1 MHTFSAKEPS
11 VSRRAVTFLVTLLV
25 LGGATAYFVVHRPPA
40 GRTGFVTTP
49 VRRGRIEAKVT
60 ATGTLSP
67 LVNVTVGSQIS
78 GRVSELMADYN
89 SVVTKGQVVAKLDS
103 SLFEAAAEQARAN
116 VMQAQGN
123 LAKAK
128 AQAVDAARQL
138 TRSRELL
145 ARKLVAQ
152 ADTDTL
158 EATKLAA
165 EAGITAAEGDLAQ
178 ARASMRQAK
187 TNLRYCTIH
196 SPINGIVI
204 SRSVDVGQTVAA
216 SMTAPV
222 LFQIAEDLKKMQV
235 DTNVSEADVGKIQAG
250 MDVTFHVDAYPTE
263 TFHGAVRQV
272 RNAATTVS
280 NVVTYDAVV
289 DVQNPDLKLKPGMT
303 ATMAFVY
310 AESKEALVIPSAALR
325 FVMPS
330 VPGAAPGAAPKT
342 GPHERREKLALD
354 QRAVW
359 VMRGAPDMPE
369 QVAIH
374 VGISD
379 GTSIEVIDGLVE
391 NDQVVTDQAGVG
403 SGERKHG
410 PRL

>member
-1 MHTFSAKEPS
+1 M
-11 VSRRAVTFLVTLLV
+11 SRKAVTLLVTLLV
-25 LGGATAYFVVHRPPA
+25 LAGATTYFVAHRASAGPA
-40 GRTGFVTTP
+40 GFVTTT

-89 SVVTKGQVVAKLDS
+89 SIVTKGQIVARLDS
-103 SLFEAAAEQARAN
+103 SLFQAAAEQARAN
-116 VMQAQGN
+116 VLQAQGN

-128 AQAVDAARQL
+128 AQALDADRQL
-138 TRSRELL
+138 KRSRALL
-145 ARKLVAQ
+145 DKKLVAQ

-158 EATKLAA
+158 EAGKQAA
-165 EAGITAAEGDLAQ
+165 DAAITAAEGDLAQ
-178 ARASMRQAK
+178 TRAAMRQAE

-222 LFQIAEDLKKMQV
+222 LFQIAEDLKQMQV
-235 DTNVSEADVGKIQAG
+235 DTNVSESDVGKVVAG
-250 MDVTFHVDAYPTE
+250 MDVTFHVDAYPAD
-263 TFHGAVRQV
+263 TFHGTVRQV
-272 RNAATTVS
+272 RNAAITVS

-289 DVQNPDLKLKPGMT
+289 DVSNPDLKLKPGMT
-303 ATMAFVY
+303 ATISFVY
-310 AESKEALVIPSAALR
+310 AESKETLKIPSAALR
-325 FVMPS
+325 FVMP
-330 VPGAAPGAAPKT
+330 VDLAGPAAPKV
-342 GPHERREKLALD
+342 GKHHEKGASAERT
-354 QRAVW
+354 VW
-359 VMRGAPDMPE
+359 VQRGTPPRPA
-369 QVAIH
+369 QVTIH

-391 NDQVVTDQAGVG
+391 SDEVVTDLLDPGGKAQ
-403 SGERKHG
+403 EKKHG
-410 PRL
+410 GPHPP

>member
-1 MHTFSAKEPS
+1 M
-11 VSRRAVTFLVTLLV
+11 SRKAVTLLVTLLV
-25 LGGATAYFVVHRPPA
+25 LGGATAYLVAHRAPA
-40 GRTGFVTTP
+40 GPTGFVTTA

-78 GRVSELMADYN
+78 GRVAELMADYN
-89 SVVTKGQVVAKLDS
+89 SIVKKGEVVARLDS

-116 VMQAQGN
+116 VLQAQGN

-128 AQAVDAARQL
+128 AQALDAGRQL
-138 TRSRELL
+138 RRSRELL
-145 ARKLVAQ
+145 EKKLVAQ

-158 EATKLAA
+158 EAANLAA
-165 EAGITAAEGDLAQ
+165 VAAITAGEGDLAQ
-178 ARASMRQAK
+178 AKASMRQAE

-235 DTNVSEADVGKIQAG
+235 DTNVSEADVGKITAG
-250 MDVTFHVDAYPTE
+250 MDVTFHVDAYPTDV
-263 TFHGAVRQV
+263 FHGTVRQV

-289 DVQNPDLKLKPGMT
+289 DVSNPDLKLKPGMT
-303 ATMAFVY
+303 ATMSFVY
-310 AESKEALVIPSAALR
+310 AESKDALEIPSAALR
-325 FVMPS
+325 FIMPS
-330 VPGAAPGAAPKT
+330 DPADPSSKSAAKSGK
-342 GPHERREKLALD
+342 HEHREKASID
-354 QRAVW
+354 QRTVW
-359 VMRGAPDMPE
+359 VMRGAPAKPE
-369 QVAIH
+369 QVTIH

-379 GTSIEVIDGLVE
+379 GTSIEVIDGLAE
-391 NDQVVTDQAGVG
+391 NDQVVTDRVGG
-403 SGERKHG
+403 SGSDRKHG
-410 PRL
+410 PRF